1 MTRAQCAH
9 GHMLFDLPRWQ
20 LRSIVNPLQRIAVM
34 NTLKLRKFTQYL
46 FTSCSCRIV
55 SPPSIY
61 ILALSPFP
69 FGSSVF
75 YFLFSLFWLYLW
87 MRQCSFNWTDAMRF
101 INKKKRSW
109 QKGHDCHCKH
119 FKCANGNM
127 YKWSRT
133 LSFTVTIPFVATIL
147 AQTKLSHV
155 KWLW

>member
-1 MTRAQCAH
+1 MRTRAYALWPTQMAVTFYCKSLATNCSYEYLEIAQIYTISVYL
-9 GHMLFDLPRWQ
+9 MFVSYCVSSKYLYFSTL
-20 LRSIVNPLQRIAVM
+20 SISVW
-34 NTLKLRKFTQYL
+34 F
-46 FTSCSCRIV
+46 
-55 SPPSIY
+55 
-61 ILALSPFP
+61 